1 MPYEAVVLGVS
12 AGGLA
17 ALKALLP
24 ALPASFPLP
33 IAIVQHVGERS
44 DNFLC
49 EYLGRTSSITVK
61 EAEDKEPLIAGTAYL
76 APPGYHM
83 LIEADR
89 SFSLSVDPR
98 VNHCCPSI
106 DVLLESAA
114 EVYAGGLIGVILTGA
129 NGDGAQGLKAVK
141 ARGGLTIVQNPASAE
156 AGAMPRAALAA
167 TPVDHVIELEQLAAL
182 LWRLAMSQEE
192 QAYA

>member
-1 MPYEAVVLGVS
+1 MPYEAIVLGVS
-12 AGGLA
+12 AGGLQ
-17 ALKALLP
+17 ALKTLLP

-33 IAIVQHVGERS
+33 IAIVQHIGARS
-44 DNFLC
+44 DNFLS
-49 EYLGRTSSITVK
+49 EYLDRSSSIIVK

-76 APPGYHM
+76 APPGYHL

-106 DVLLESAA
+106 DVLFESAA
-114 EVYAGGLIGVILTGA
+114 EVYAGGLIGIILTGA

-167 TPVDHVIELEQLAAL
+167 TPVDHVIELEQLAPL

>member
-1 MPYEAVVLGVS
+1 MAYEAVVLGVS

-33 IAIVQHVGERS
+33 IAIVQHIGERT
-44 DNFLC
+44 DNFLS
-49 EYLGRTSSITVK
+49 EYLDRASGITVK
-61 EAEDKEPLIAGTAYL
+61 DVEDKEPLISGCAYL
-76 APPGYHM
+76 APPGYHT

-89 SFSLSVDPR
+89 SFSLSVDAR

-106 DVLLESAA
+106 DVLFESAA
-114 EVYAGGLIGVILTGA
+114 EVYVAGLIGIILTGA

-141 ARGGLTIVQNPASAE
+141 ARGGLAIVQNPLSAE
-156 AGAMPRAALAA
+156 AAAMPRAALAA
-167 TPVDHVIELEQLAAL
+167 TPVDHVVELAQLAGL
-182 LWRLAMSQEE
+182 LSRLAMPREE
-192 QAYA
+192 TIYA